1 MNSKEAPG
9 KVRRFVNVLLD
20 LDGTL
25 TDPFE
30 GIAASIRYATTS
42 LGLASPSEDEL
53 RYAIGPPLRQS
64 FGRFLATDDAARI
77 AEALR
82 LYRERYA
89 VTGLFENCV
98 YPSVPEMLESL
109 NSGGFR
115 LFVAT
120 SKPAPFARR
129 IIDHFGLAKYFAGIY
144 GAELDG
150 RLDNKVEL
158 LNFLLDSE
166 SLDTSRTVMVGDR
179 RQDMLAAKA
188 HKLCAIGVTW
198 GFGSPEELRQAGADV
213 MCDHPSEVFRFLT
226 ES

>member
-1 MNSKEAPG
+1 MNSKEAFG
-9 KVRRFVNVLLD
+9 KARRFANVLLD

-25 TDPFE
+25 SDPFE
-30 GIAASIRYATTS
+30 GIAASIRYATTR
-42 LGLASPSEDEL
+42 LGVEPPSDDEL
-53 RYAIGPPLRQS
+53 RHAIGPPLRQS

-98 YPSVPEMLESL
+98 YPGVPEMLESL
-109 NSGGFR
+109 NAAGFR

-129 IIDHFGLAKYFAGIY
+129 IIDHFGLAKYFVGVY

-150 RLDNKVEL
+150 RFDNKVEL
-158 LNFLLDSE
+158 LKLLLDSE
-166 SLDTSRTVMVGDR
+166 GLDASATVMVGDR

-188 HKLCAIGVTW
+188 HNLWAIGVIW
-198 GFGSPEELRQAGADV
+198 GFGSAEELRESGAGV
-213 MCDHPSEVFRFLT
+213 MCAHPSEVVRFLT

>member
-1 MNSKEAPG
+1 MNSKGTSG
-9 KVRRFVNVLLD
+9 KVHRFANVLLD

-42 LGLASPSEDEL
+42 LGLESPSEDEL
-53 RYAIGPPLRQS
+53 RHAIGPPLRQS
-64 FGRFLATDDAARI
+64 FGRFLATDDTIRI

-98 YPSVPEMLESL
+98 YPGVPEMLEHL
-109 NSGGFR
+109 NSSAFR

-120 SKPAPFARR
+120 SKPVPFARR
-129 IIDHFGLAKYFAGIY
+129 IIDHFGLAKYFVGVY
-144 GAELDG
+144 GADLDG

-158 LNFLLDSE
+158 LKFLLDSE
-166 SLDTSRTVMVGDR
+166 GLDASGTVMVGDR

-188 HKLCAIGVTW
+188 HKLWAIGVTW
-198 GFGSPEELRQAGADV
+198 GFGSPEELRDSGADV
-213 MCDHPSEVFRFLT
+213 MCDHPSEVSRFLT